1 MMGKLTEVT
10 VILLCCLAVQT
21 YVLTRL
27 TMDVVSMKKKKIGE
41 GRRGVRERKGEDKKK
56 EKEGKIL

>member
-27 TMDVVSMKKKKIGE
+27 TMDAVSMKKKIGK
-41 GRRGVRERKGEDKKK
+41 GKRGVRESKEEDKKK